1 MGVIIFNNVSSD
13 TLGLEVETY
22 PDYSIPEK
30 EYDVIHVPG
39 RNGDLLIDTN
49 TYSNATRQYKVSAAA
64 LSSSLYHKINDVVE
78 WLHSASGYAR
88 LEDSY
93 EPDYFRMACY
103 RESNNIENIF
113 NQAGK
118 ATITFDCK
126 PQRYLKTG
134 EAAVSFTT
142 SGRSITNPTVFPS
155 CPIIKVYSSN
165 SKFGTVT
172 IGGYSFVL
180 AQASGSTCIEVN
192 SEIQDVYD
200 GTRNM
205 NSYIT
210 LNGGEFPKLLPGG
223 NYISFTSNIT
233 KVEVIPRWWTI

>member
-1 MGVIIFNNVSSD
+1 MGVIIFNNRSSSD
-13 TLGLEVETY
+13 LGLEVETY
-22 PDYSIPEK
+22 PTYTFPEK

-49 TYSNATRQYKVSAAA
+49 TYSNTTRQYKVSAAA
-64 LSSSLYHKINDVVE
+64 LSTPFYQKVNDVVE

-113 NQAGK
+113 NQAGRG
-118 ATITFDCK
+118 TITFDCK
-126 PQRYLKTG
+126 PQRFLKSG
-134 EAAVSFTT
+134 ETAVTFNS
-142 SGRSITNPTVFPS
+142 SGVITNPTVFPS
-155 CPIIKVYSSN
+155 YPTIKVYSSN

-180 AQASGSTCIEVN
+180 KQANGSTSIEVN

-200 GTRNM
+200 GYKNM
-205 NSYIT
+205 NAYIV
-210 LNGGEFPKLLPGG
+210 LNGGEFPKLMPGG
-223 NYISFTSNIT
+223 NAISFTSNIT
-233 KVEVIPRWWTI
+233 KVEVIPKWWTI